1 MNILFIG
8 PYRQADTWGSI
19 SQSLIRSIS
28 MIEDVGLTTRP
39 IFLSNSIDRNV
50 DPNIFQFEANK
61 EEKYDILIQH
71 TLPSYM
77 IYNGEFD
84 KVVGFTSF
92 ETKGN
97 EQWDNY
103 LRLLDKLLVSTEAEK
118 EGVSKDIREKTF
130 SIGAAQEV
138 DSLKNNIPTNR
149 FAFYCFGGGLE
160 SRTSV
165 KEVIQAYFS
174 EFHLNDNVSLV
185 LQVNDQQKAQAL
197 VDQVAQE
204 VGFYSLPY
212 YPHIHLVEKE
222 DSLHDNGNCFIDV
235 SSSIGFNPETAKALL
250 KGNTPIVLKGS
261 GRDEYVKEESGFI
274 VDSIEDLLICP
285 DRPLK
290 DMFTARE
297 TCFKPRLSALKDS
310 MREAFDSKISQL
322 RKSKSGIDS
331 KEMLSYKKQSKLIKE
346 ILCS

>member
-8 PYRQADTWGSI
+8 PYRQADTWGDVSKI
-19 SQSLIRSIS
+19 LIKSIS
-28 MIEDVGLTTRP
+28 MIEDINLTTRP
-39 IFLSNSIDRNV
+39 IFLSNSIDNNV
-50 DPNIFQFEANK
+50 EPAIFKFEANK
-61 EEKYDILIQH
+61 EEKYDVLIQH
-71 TLPSYM
+71 TLPNYM
-77 IYNGEFD
+77 IYSGEFD
-84 KVVGFTSF
+84 SVVGFSSF

-103 LRLLDKLLVSTEAEK
+103 LRLLDKLLVFTEAEK
-118 EGVSKDIREKTF
+118 EGLSKEIKEKTF
-130 SIGAAQEV
+130 SIGIAQEV
-138 DSLKNNIPTNR
+138 DSLKNDMPKDR
-149 FAFYCFGGGLE
+149 FTFYCFGGGLE

-165 KEVIQAYFS
+165 REVIQAYFS
-174 EFHLNDNVSLV
+174 EFHLNDSVSLI
-185 LQVNDQQKAQAL
+185 LQVNDQQQAQAL
-197 VDQVAQE
+197 VDQVANE

-222 DSLHDNGNCFIDV
+222 DNLHDNCNCFIDV

-250 KGNTPIVLKGS
+250 KGNSPIVLKGS

-274 VDSIEDLLICP
+274 VDSIEDFIICP

-297 TCFKPRLSALKDS
+297 ICFKPSLSALKGR
-310 MREAFDSKISQL
+310 MREAFEDRISLL
-322 RKSKSGIDS
+322 RKSKHGVGS
-331 KEMLSYKKQSKLIKE
+331 KEILSYEKQSKLIKE

>member
-8 PYRQADTWGSI
+8 PYRQADTWGAI
-19 SQSLIRSIS
+19 SKSLIKSIS
-28 MIEDVGLTTRP
+28 MIENVGLTTRP
-39 IFLSNSIDRNV
+39 IFLSNSIDGNIE
-50 DPNIFQFEANK
+50 PNIFKFEANR
-61 EEKYDILIQH
+61 EEEYDVLIQH
-71 TLPSYM
+71 TLPHYM
-77 IYNGEFD
+77 IYRGEFD

-92 ETKGN
+92 ETKGY

-103 LRLLDKLLVSTEAEK
+103 LKLLDKVLVSTEAEK
-118 EGVSKDIREKTF
+118 EGTSKEIREKTF
-130 SIGAAQEV
+130 SIGVAQEV
-138 DSLKNNIPTNR
+138 NSLKNEIPADR
-149 FAFYCFGGGLE
+149 FTFYCFGGGLE

-174 EFHLNDNVSLV
+174 EFHLNDSVSLV
-185 LQVNDQQKAQAL
+185 LQVNDQQRAQAL

-212 YPHIHLVEKE
+212 YPHIHLVDKE
-222 DSLHDNGNCFIDV
+222 DGLHDNCNCFIDV

-274 VDSIEDLLICP
+274 VDSIEDFLICP

-290 DMFTARE
+290 DMFLARE
-297 TCFKPRLSALKDS
+297 TCFKPSLAALRS
-310 MREAFDSKISQL
+310 NMREAFEDRISL
-322 RKSKSGIDS
+322 IRKSKSGVAS
-331 KEMLSYKKQSKLIKE
+331 TEMLSYEKQSKLIEE

>member
-8 PYRQADTWGSI
+8 PYRQADAWGSI
-19 SQSLIRSIS
+19 SQGLIRSMS
-28 MIEDVGLTTRP
+28 MIEDVRLTTRP
-39 IFLSNSIDRNV
+39 IFLSNNIERRI

-61 EEKYDILIQH
+61 EEKYDVLIQH
-71 TLPSYM
+71 TLPNYM
-77 IYNGEFD
+77 IYSGEFD

-103 LRLLDKLLVSTEAEK
+103 LRLLDKLLVSTEVEK
-118 EGVSKDIREKTF
+118 EGLSKEIREKTF
-130 SIGAAQEV
+130 SIGSAQEV
-138 DSLKNNIPTNR
+138 DSLKNNIPISR

-160 SRTSV
+160 SRTGV
-165 KEVIQAYFS
+165 KQVIQAYFS
-174 EFHLNDNVSLV
+174 EFHLNDSVSLV

-204 VGFYSLPY
+204 VGLYSLPY
-212 YPHIHLVEKE
+212 YPHIHLVEKQ
-222 DSLHDNGNCFIDV
+222 DNLHDSCNCFIDI
-235 SSSIGFNPETAKALL
+235 SSSIGFNSETAKALL

-274 VDSIEDLLICP
+274 VDSIEDFLICP
-285 DRPLK
+285 ERPLK

-297 TCFKPRLSALKDS
+297 RCFRPSLSALRIS
-310 MREAFDSKISQL
+310 MREAFDDRISQI
-322 RKSKSGIDS
+322 RKSKAGVDS